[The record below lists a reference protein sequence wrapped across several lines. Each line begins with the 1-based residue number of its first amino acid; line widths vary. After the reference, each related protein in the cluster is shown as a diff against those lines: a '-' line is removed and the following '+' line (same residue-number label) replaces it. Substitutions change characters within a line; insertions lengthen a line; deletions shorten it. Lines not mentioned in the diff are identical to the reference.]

1 MKTGP
6 VTTAVVTG
14 GHSYDVINFRRLFHG
29 LDGVDAHVQ
38 HMDDFATSSEEVRDS
53 YDVVVFYHMLM
64 EGPRNKGL
72 PGYAGKP
79 KAVLEHLGETEQGIF
94 VLHHALLAYPRWREW
109 DEIVGMDD
117 RSFGAHAGKSLHV
130 KIADATHP
138 ITSDLS
144 DWDMID
150 ETYTMAEPAADNN
163 VLLTVKH
170 PKSMEA
176 IAWSRGYKS
185 SRVFCFQ
192 SGHDN
197 QTWAEAGFQEILHR
211 GILWCGKRL

>member
-211 GILWCGKRL
+211 GILWCGRRL

>member
-1 MKTGP
+1 METAP

-14 GHSYDVINFRRLFHG
+14 GHSYDVINFRRLFGG
-29 LDGVDAHVQ
+29 LDGIDAHVQ
-38 HMDDFATSSEEVRDS
+38 HMDDFATSPEEVRDS

-64 EGPRNKGL
+64 DGPRDQGL

-79 KAVLEHLGETEQGIF
+79 KTVLDHLGETQQGIF
-94 VLHHALLAYPRWREW
+94 VLHHAILAYPRWRVW

-130 KIADATHP
+130 EVADTTHP
-138 ITSDLS
+138 ITQGLS
-144 DWDMID
+144 DWDMLD
-150 ETYTMAEPAADNN
+150 ETYTMAEPRADNH
-163 VLLTVKH
+163 VLLTVNH
-170 PKSMEA
+170 PQSMKA
-176 IAWSRGYKS
+176 IAWSREFKN

-197 QTWAEAGFQEILHR
+197 QTWADTGFQEILRR
-211 GILWCGKRL
+211 GVLWSGRRL

>member
-94 VLHHALLAYPRWREW
+94 VLHHALLAYPRWRAW

>member
-38 HMDDFATSSEEVRDS
+38 HMDDFATSSEEMRDS

>member
-64 EGPRNKGL
+64 EGPRNKGV

>member
-1 MKTGP
+1 METAP

-14 GHSYDVINFRRLFHG
+14 GHSYDVINFRRLFSG
-29 LDGVDAHVQ
+29 LDGIDAHVQ

-64 EGPRNKGL
+64 DGPRDEDL

-79 KAVLEHLGETEQGIF
+79 KTALEHLGETQQGIF
-94 VLHHALLAYPRWREW
+94 VLHHALLAYPRWQVW
-109 DEIVGMDD
+109 DEIVGMGD

-130 KIADATHP
+130 EVADTTHP
-138 ITSDLS
+138 VTQGLSNWDL
-144 DWDMID
+144 DD
-150 ETYTMAEPAADNN
+150 ETYTMAEPDADSN

-170 PKSMEA
+170 PQSMKA
-176 IAWSRGYKS
+176 IAWSREYRN
-185 SRVFCFQ
+185 SRVLCFQ

-197 QTWAEAGFQEILHR
+197 QTWVDGGFREILRR
-211 GILWCGKRL
+211 GILWCGSRL